1 MTRRR
6 TGDDVIAFLHA
17 GDAAADIDHDA
28 GTFTAENRG
37 KQAFL
42 GGDGRSGHVIAREWT
57 CAN

>member
-1 MTRRR
+1 
-6 TGDDVIAFLHA
+6 VIAFLHA

-28 GTFTAENRG
+28 GTFTAENHG

-57 CAN
+57 RAN